1 MSAKQN
7 DTDTSADAHPASIF
21 SLTNHEIWV
30 LTAHHE
36 GRDNGQVATWIMPAT
51 LVPDRPRIVAVLSPQ
66 NLTHDLIA
74 LSGRFV
80 LNLLAEDQADL
91 LPHFGLASGR
101 QVDKFA
107 GDEPRRSPEGIP
119 VLDGCCGWA
128 ECRIVSSLDIGDR
141 IVYVA
146 DILAQEIHP
155 GMTPL
160 RKKEAFAAQPQDVR
174 RQLEEKHRVDGERD
188 RIFIKTFTD

>member
-1 MSAKQN
+1 MSAQQH
-7 DTDTSADAHPASIF
+7 DTDTPADAYPGSMF

-51 LVPDRPRIVAVLSPQ
+51 LVPDRPRLVAVLSPQ
-66 NLTHDLIA
+66 NFTHDLIA

-107 GDEPRRSPEGIP
+107 GAEPRRSPEGIP

-146 DILAQEIHP
+146 DILAQEIRP

-160 RKKEAFAAQPQDVR
+160 RKKEAFAAQPQEIR

-188 RIFIKTFTD
+188 RVFIKTFGG